1 MIRELNFKDGI
12 LDGLPIGLGYLSVS
26 FGFGVMAKSMGFSV
40 LQSVIISG
48 TNLASAGQVA
58 GITIISACGTLVEII
73 LAMLVINLRYSLMAL
88 TLTQKL
94 DSSFNTPMRAL
105 CAVFITDEIFAVSSS
120 KPRINT
126 KYFLGLALL
135 PYIGWTGGTLLGA
148 VAGEILPS
156 SISSAL
162 GIAIYGMF
170 IAIFVPPAR
179 KFSGALIAVII
190 ASLLSCIIKYTP
202 FLSFISDGFSIII
215 CAVVAAAA
223 AAKLK
228 PIFADVEEPSANQD
242 GGDDK
247 K

>member
-1 MIRELNFKDGI
+1 MQTLTYKNG
-12 LDGLPIGLGYLSVS
+12 LTDGLPIGIGYLSVS

-40 LQSVIISG
+40 IESVIIAG

-58 GITIISACGTLVEII
+58 GITIITACGTLFEII

-94 DSSFNTPMRAL
+94 DKSFTTPMRVF
-105 CAVFITDEIFAVSSS
+105 CSTFITDEIFAVSSA
-120 KPRINT
+120 KPHINT
-126 KYFLGLALL
+126 KYFLGLATL
-135 PYIGWTGGTLLGA
+135 PYLGWTGGTLLGA
-148 VAGEILPS
+148 AAG
-156 SISSAL
+156 SIMPKSLAAAM

-179 KFSGALIAVII
+179 KFTGALIAVLV
-190 ASLLSCIIKYTP
+190 ASILSCIIKYVP

-215 CAVVAAAA
+215 CAVVAAGV

-228 PIFADVEEPSANQD
+228 PIFEDVPENDTSREMTAEAKQ
-242 GGDDK
+242 
-247 K
+247 